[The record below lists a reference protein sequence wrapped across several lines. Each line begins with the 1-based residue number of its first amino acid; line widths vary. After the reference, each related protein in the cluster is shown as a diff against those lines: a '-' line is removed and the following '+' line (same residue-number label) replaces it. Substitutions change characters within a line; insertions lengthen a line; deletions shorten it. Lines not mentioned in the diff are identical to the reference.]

1 MPARNKITFLVIL
14 LFFPVAS
21 VHAQFFSPNND
32 GRITISMTPE
42 SPVPGGYVHLS
53 AASSIINLGRS
64 DVTWYADKKVIAQGP
79 GITETDVSA
88 GPLGTEVDIVVIA
101 QAENGT
107 VATGEA
113 FIRPTEVALV
123 WESDSYTPPFYRGR
137 ALPSAGTKIR
147 AQAIAVL
154 KLADGALVP
163 ESGIT
168 YTWRR
173 NRSVIQTASGRGRS
187 FATFPAPALFG
198 TDVIEVEAV
207 SADGTLAGKASV
219 NIPSVE
225 PMLLLYE
232 DHPLFGVLYSK
243 ALGETTTVK
252 DAEVTFAAV
261 PYFAQAVSP
270 DDSQL
275 TYDWT
280 VNGGRVPA
288 DYIRPSAV
296 TINAEGSS
304 GSARLALSLTRARNW
319 NMKAEGAWQISF
331 PNGGSGTVGTDPF
344 NAGKQ

>member
-1 MPARNKITFLVIL
+1 MQAIGTVFF
-14 LFFPVAS
+14 LFFFLISPAAS
-21 VHAQFFSPNND
+21 AHAQIAAPSTD

-42 SPVPGGYVHLS
+42 NPVPGGYVHLS
-53 AASSIINLGRS
+53 ALSSMIDLERS
-64 DVTWYADKKVIAQGP
+64 DVTWYADNMLIAQGI
-79 GITETDVSA
+79 GQTEADVSA
-88 GPLGTEVDIVVIA
+88 GPLGSEVVVAVIA
-101 QAENGT
+101 QSADG
-107 VATGEA
+107 AIASGQA
-113 FIRPTEVALV
+113 FIRPTEVDIV
-123 WESDSYTPPFYRGR
+123 WESDSYTPPFYKGR

-147 AQAIAVL
+147 AQAIADL
-154 KLADGALVP
+154 KRPDSTLVP

-219 NIPSVE
+219 NIPSIE

-232 DHPLFGVLYSK
+232 DHPLFGILYSK
-243 ALGETTTVK
+243 ALGETATVK

-275 TYDWT
+275 AYNWT
-280 VNGGRVPA
+280 VNGERVPA